1 MISLHSVYTTI
12 FIPSKQEESIQILC
26 FSRGKISQRKPT
38 FRGKIEY
45 HFKKKDF
52 WRPWRISWE
61 EQGKWKP
68 YPPKNTIQEVLTKS
82 KRILL
87 SNNLSQEEKEGIKKF
102 CKDFSIATPIEEVEL
117 CPFCLLHN
125 RITWLLTSNNYFV
138 YERRVCK
145 SCAIQELENE
155 LKAKKVNLLTS
166 PGFKKYAISLLDNLH
181 DIQKVSAV
189 FTGDLAVIGDYTLI
203 HKIEKIPETV
213 IRPLIKKVSE
223 YPLPNIIQESLKS
236 RGIHTFLPIQVQAL
250 QKGLLRNE
258 NQLIIANTS
267 AGKTL
272 IGELAGLSHVIK
284 EKRFIFT
291 VPLVALA
298 NTKFDEFKKLYGS
311 RFKVGLRTGRSRIF
325 NTLKERK
332 AFYRNRYSIKDS
344 NIIVATYEGLD
355 LLMRGGQLDFN
366 SIGCIVIDEVQS
378 LADPDRGPTLDCL
391 IAKIRV
397 YTRET
402 QIIALSATIGNPI
415 QFSED
420 LSLTLVTFDQR
431 PIPLE
436 KHMLLSRSEQEK
448 RRQIL
453 KLTQE
458 EYKLKSSIGYRG
470 QSLVFTN
477 SRRKTSEI
485 AQALHYA
492 GVSKVHAYHSG
503 LSYALRRRIET
514 EFSNGKCPIVIST
527 YALGA
532 GVDFPASQVIF
543 ESLMMG
549 NTILDPNSFTQ
560 MLGRAGRLGKHDRG
574 RVVLL
579 CLGESISS
587 VDPRSEVEIAFELLN
602 AELSAIEPS
611 HDRNSCGEQILSICS
626 TKKLTSPKK
635 AKEIYQR
642 MIGTA
647 NFDFMDVTNQLIA
660 ISLIKI
666 TIKAVKAQKRS
677 LELTPLG
684 QAAVLSFF
692 SPEKVISIKSLL
704 NSRKHFLSIALK
716 MNPPQNVYLSKK
728 IHKYLEKTYHMR
740 FSTRLINSPVL
751 DVMNASLK
759 GKEAT
764 ELSKWCLNVFSR
776 WTQHFFTCDC
786 PENPYCSHG
795 QENIGRFILNE
806 RLSQKSINQISASL
820 ARLELL
826 IYPGDVLSFLNGLI
840 HELEGIQRIAHAEKK
855 TKIEKMI
862 TILIQKI
869 ETPPPAKKN

>member
-1 MISLHSVYTTI
+1 MISFSSVYTTL
-12 FIPSKQEESIQILC
+12 FISSKQEESIQILC
-26 FSRGKISQRKPT
+26 FSRGKITQRKPT
-38 FRGKIEY
+38 IRGKIEY
-45 HFKKKDF
+45 HFKQKDF
-52 WRPWRISWE
+52 WRPWRIFWE

-68 YPPKNTIQEVLTKS
+68 YPPKNTIQEVLIKS

-87 SNNLSQEEKEGIKKF
+87 SIKLSQKEKEGIKSF
-102 CKDFSIATPIEEVEL
+102 CKDFSISTPLEEVVL
-117 CPFCLLHN
+117 CPFCLMHD
-125 RITWLLTSNNYFV
+125 RITLLPSEGNFFV
-138 YERRVCK
+138 YERSVCK

-155 LKAKKVNLLTS
+155 LKAKKINLLTS
-166 PGFKKYAISLLDNLH
+166 PGFKKYALNLLDNLH
-181 DIQKVSAV
+181 DIQKVSTV

-203 HKIEKIPETV
+203 QKIEKVPEPV
-213 IRPLIKKVSE
+213 IKPFIKKVTE
-223 YPLPNIIQESLKS
+223 YSLPIFLQESLKS
-236 RGIHTFLPIQVQAL
+236 RGIHSFLPIQVQAL

-272 IGELAGLSHVIK
+272 IGELAGISHVIK
-284 EKRFIFT
+284 EKKFIFT

-298 NTKFDEFKKLYGS
+298 NTKFDEFKKFYGS
-311 RFKVGLRTGRSRIF
+311 KFKVGLRTGRSRIF
-325 NTLKERK
+325 NTLEEKK
-332 AFYRNRYSIKDS
+332 AFYKNRYSIKDS
-344 NIIVATYEGLD
+344 DIIVATYEGLD
-355 LLMRGGQLDFN
+355 LLMRGGQVDFN

-397 YTRET
+397 YTRKT

-415 QFSED
+415 QFTED

-453 KLTQE
+453 KLTQK
-458 EYKLKSSIGYRG
+458 EYQLKSSIGYRG

-492 GVSKVHAYHSG
+492 GVRNVHAYHSG

-549 NTILDPNSFTQ
+549 NVILEPNSFTQ

-574 RVVLL
+574 RVILL

-587 VDPRSEVEIAFELLN
+587 MDPRSEVEIAFELLN
-602 AELSAIEPS
+602 AGLSPIEPN

-626 TKKLTSPKK
+626 TKKFTSPTV
-635 AKEIYQR
+635 AREIFQR
-642 MIGTA
+642 MIGTG
-647 NFDFMDVTNQLIA
+647 NFDFMDVTNQLIGF
-660 ISLIKI
+660 SLIQI
-666 TIKAVKAQKRS
+666 TTKAQKRS
-677 LELTPLG
+677 LELTSLG

-692 SPEKVISIKSLL
+692 SPEKVLLIKSLL

-716 MNPPQNVYLSKK
+716 MSPPQNVYLSKK
-728 IHKYLEKTYHMR
+728 LHKYLEKTYHMR

-764 ELSKWCLNVFSR
+764 ELSKWCLNIFSR
-776 WTQHFFTCDC
+776 WTQHFFNCDC
-786 PENPYCSHG
+786 PENPYCYHG
-795 QENIGRFILNE
+795 QENIGRFIINE

-840 HELEGIQRIAHAEKK
+840 HELEGVQRIAHAEKRS
-855 TKIEKMI
+855 KIEKMI

-869 ETPPPAKKN
+869 ETPPSVKKN

>member
-1 MISLHSVYTTI
+1 MSN
-12 FIPSKQEESIQILC
+12 KQEESIQILC
-26 FSRGKISQRKPT
+26 FSRGKIAQRKPT
-38 FRGKIEY
+38 IRGRIEY
-45 HFKKKDF
+45 HFKQKDF
-52 WRPWRISWE
+52 WRPWRIFWE

-68 YPPKNTIQEVLTKS
+68 YPPKNTIQEVLIKS

-87 SNNLSQEEKEGIKKF
+87 SNELSQEEKEGIKSF
-102 CKDFSIATPIEEVEL
+102 CKDFSINTPIGEVEL
-117 CPFCLLHN
+117 CPFCVMHD
-125 RITWLLTSNNYFV
+125 RITLLPSEGNFFA
-138 YERRVCK
+138 YERSVCK

-155 LKAKKVNLLTS
+155 LKDKKIKLLTS
-166 PGFKKYAISLLDNLH
+166 PGFKKYALSLLDNLH

-189 FTGDLAVIGDYTLI
+189 FTGDLAAIGDYTLI
-203 HKIEKIPETV
+203 HKIEKVPEPK
-213 IRPLIKKVSE
+213 IRPFIKKVTE
-223 YPLPNIIQESLKS
+223 FTLPNFLQESLKS

-250 QKGLLRNE
+250 QKGLLSNV

-272 IGELAGLSHVIK
+272 IGELAGISHVIK
-284 EKRFIFT
+284 KRKFIFT

-298 NTKFDEFKKLYGS
+298 NTKFDEFKKYYGS

-325 NTLKERK
+325 NTLEEKK

-344 NIIVATYEGLD
+344 DIIVATYEGLD
-355 LLMRGGQLDFN
+355 LLIRGGQVDFN

-391 IAKIRV
+391 IAKVRV
-397 YTRET
+397 YARKT
-402 QIIALSATIGNPI
+402 QILALSATIGNPI
-415 QFSED
+415 QFAEE

-448 RRQIL
+448 KRQIL
-453 KLTQE
+453 KLARK
-458 EYKLKSSIGYRG
+458 EYQMKSSIGYRG

-477 SRRKTSEI
+477 SRRKTTEI
-485 AQALHYA
+485 AQALHHA
-492 GVSKVHAYHSG
+492 GVRNVHAYHSG

-549 NTILDPNSFTQ
+549 NAILEPNSFTQ

-574 RVVLL
+574 RVILL

-587 VDPRSEVEIAFELLN
+587 IDSRSEVEIAFELLN
-602 AELSAIEPS
+602 AELLPIEPN
-611 HDRNSCGEQILSICS
+611 HDKNSCGEQILSICS
-626 TKKLTSPKK
+626 TKKVTSPTK

-647 NFDFMDVTNQLIA
+647 NFDFMDVTNQLIE
-660 ISLIKI
+660 ISFIQI
-666 TIKAVKAQKRS
+666 TTKAQKRS

-692 SPEKVISIKSLL
+692 SPEKVLQVKSLL
-704 NSRKHFLSIALK
+704 KSREHFLSIALR
-716 MNPPQNVYLSKK
+716 MNPPQNVYLAKK
-728 IHKYLEKTYHMR
+728 LHKYLEKTYHMR

-776 WTQHFFTCDC
+776 WTQLFFSCDC
-786 PENPYCSHG
+786 SENPYCSHG
-795 QENIGRFILNE
+795 QENIGRFIINE
-806 RLSQKSINQISASL
+806 RLSLKNINQISASL

-840 HELEGIQRIAHAEKK
+840 HELEGIQRIVHAEKRAK
-855 TKIEKMI
+855 MEKMI

-869 ETPPPAKKN
+869 ETPPPAKES